1 MRFWDT
7 SALLPLFI
15 VEEKSSAVRPLLND
29 DPDVLVWALTPVE
42 LVSAISRRV
51 PAEHDSRQRQAA
63 AEIVMAAQSSW
74 IKVRTYEEVAA
85 LAYEVCE
92 KHRLRAGDALQLL
105 PRSTH
110 GQIHRRGPSS
120 PSTTTSPPPPVPRA
134 FRSCPD
140 RG

>member
-42 LVSAISRRV
+42 LVSAIWRRV

-92 KHRLRAGDALQLL
+92 KHRLRAGDALQLAAAL
-105 PRSTH
+105 YTWAD
-110 GQIHRRGPSS
+110 PSS
-120 PSTTTSPPPPVPRA
+120 RPFVTLDHDLASAARAEGFPVLP
-134 FRSCPD
+134 
-140 RG
+140 